1 MARIIGTGIQEFG
14 KLIEKNLF
22 YVDKTGFIKEW
33 WQSGDEVTLIAR
45 PRRFGKTLTM
55 SMVEQFF
62 SIKYAGRGGLFEGLE
77 IWQDEELRKLQGS
90 YPVIYLSFAAVKG
103 KNYQET
109 YSAICRLIA
118 REYQKWSFITD
129 GEYFGELEKDFF
141 MQMAKMQDK
150 NISFSLNQLSEFL
163 FKYYGKKVIILLDEY
178 DTPMQ
183 EAYINGYWNELVQFI
198 RGLFNAAFKTNPYLE
213 RGILTGITRVS
224 KESIFSDLNN
234 LKVITT
240 TSDKYKTSFG
250 FTEKEVFEALEEF
263 GLQDQKDEVKKWY
276 DGFRFGDCDNIYNP
290 WSITQF
296 LDEKRLAP
304 YWMNTSSNQLVSNLI
319 QKGSPRMKM
328 VLEDLLQGK
337 SFHTTMDEQVV
348 FDQLGRSANAVWSLL
363 VASGYLKVD
372 AWTFNGKRME
382 YSLKIVNLEVQ
393 LMFEQLFIDWFS
405 DDGHF
410 YNEFSDALIQG
421 DKEFMNE
428 YLNDMMFHSLSY
440 YDTGTKYA
448 RSKTHENFYHGFV
461 LGLVADLKDRYI
473 ITSNRESGQGRY
485 DVMLEPRES
494 HQNAV
499 ILEFKV
505 HNPAREE
512 TMQDTVDAALQQIIE
527 KGYVAA
533 LETRGVAENRIRI
546 YGFAFEGKQVLIG
559 GGNLQEALSAASA
572 NMVKETP

>member
-1 MARIIGTGIQEFG
+1 MARIIGTGIQQFSE
-14 KLIEKNLF
+14 LIEKKLF

-33 WQSGDEVTLIAR
+33 WQGGDEVTLIAR

-62 SIKYAGRGGLFEGLE
+62 SIKYAGRSGLFEGLE
-77 IWQDEELRKLQGS
+77 VWKDEGLRRLQGS
-90 YPVIYLSFAAVKG
+90 YPVIYLSFATIKE

-109 YSAICRLIA
+109 CSAICRIVA
-118 REYQKWSFITD
+118 WEYQRHLFLTE
-129 GEYFGELEKDFF
+129 GAQFHQLEKNSFMKFAEMREADFTL
-141 MQMAKMQDK
+141 
-150 NISFSLNQLSEFL
+150 SLYRLSEFL
-163 FKYYGKKVIILLDEY
+163 YRYYGKKVIILLDEY

-183 EAYINGYWNELVQFI
+183 EAYINGYWNEMVQFI
-198 RGLFNAAFKTNPYLE
+198 RSLFNAAFKTNPYLE

-240 TSDKYKTSFG
+240 TSEKYKTSFG
-250 FTEKEVFEALEEF
+250 FTEKEVFAALEEF
-263 GLQDQKDEVKKWY
+263 GLQDQKDEVQKWY

-290 WSITQF
+290 WSVTQY

-304 YWMNTSSNQLVSNLI
+304 YWMNTSSNQLVGKLI
-319 QKGSPRMKM
+319 QKASPRVKM

-348 FDQLGRSANAVWSLL
+348 FDQLGRNANAIWSLL

-393 LMFEQLFIDWFS
+393 LMFEQLFTDWFS

-410 YNEFSDALIQG
+410 YNEFSDALMQG

-428 YLNDMMFHSLSY
+428 YLNDIMFHSLSY

-461 LGLVADLKDRYI
+461 LGLVADLKDRYV

-485 DVMLEPRES
+485 DVMLEPRTDC
-494 HQNAV
+494 QDAL

-505 HNPAREE
+505 HDPATED
-512 TMQDTVDAALQQIIE
+512 TLKDTVGTALQQIIE
-527 KGYVAA
+527 KEYAAA
-533 LETRGVAENRIRI
+533 LEAKGVAEDRIRI

-559 GGNLQEALSAASA
+559 GGELQEALSAAMA
-572 NMVKETP
+572 KETPKA

>member
-1 MARIIGTGIQEFG
+1 MARIIGTGIQEFS
-14 KLIEKNLF
+14 KLVENGLF

-33 WQSGDEVTLIAR
+33 WQNRDEVTLIAR

-62 SIKYAGRGGLFEGLE
+62 SIKYAGRSDLFQGLE
-77 IWQDEELRKLQGS
+77 IWQDEEFRKLQGT
-90 YPVIYLSFAAVKG
+90 YPVIYLSFATIKE

-109 YSAICRLIA
+109 YAAIYSIIA
-118 REYQKWSFITD
+118 WEYQRYLFLTEED
-129 GEYFGELEKDFF
+129 HFNHLEKNSF
-141 MQMAKMQDK
+141 MKIAKMQEAD
-150 NISFSLNQLSEFL
+150 IALSLYRLSEFL
-163 FKYYGKKVIILLDEY
+163 YRYYGKKVIILLDEY

-183 EAYINGYWNELVQFI
+183 EAYINGYWNELVPFI
-198 RGLFNAAFKTNPYLE
+198 RSLFNAAFKTNPYLE

-240 TSDKYKTSFG
+240 TSEKYKTAFG
-250 FTEKEVFEALEEF
+250 FTENEVFDALDEF
-263 GLQDQKDEVKKWY
+263 GLQDQKTEVKKWY

-304 YWMNTSSNQLVSNLI
+304 YWMNTSSNKLVSNLI
-319 QKGSPRMKM
+319 QKGSPRVKM
-328 VLEDLLQGK
+328 ILEDLLQGRN
-337 SFHTTMDEQVV
+337 FCTTMDEQIV
-348 FDQLGRSANAVWSLL
+348 FDQLGRNANAIWSLL

-393 LMFEQLFIDWFS
+393 LMFEQLFTDWFS

-448 RSKTHENFYHGFV
+448 KSKTHENFYHGFV
-461 LGLVADLKDRYI
+461 LGLVADLKDRYV

-485 DVMLEPRES
+485 DVMLEPREDP
-494 HQNAV
+494 QDAV

-505 HNPAREE
+505 HDPSKED
-512 TMQDTVDAALQQIIE
+512 TLKDTVDAALRQIIE
-527 KGYVAA
+527 KGYAA
-533 LETRGVAENRIRI
+533 VLEAKGLTGDRIRI
-546 YGFAFEGKQVLIG
+546 YGFAFEGKQVLIDG
-559 GGNLQEALSAASA
+559 GDIKAYL
-572 NMVKETP
+572 K